1 MPAVIPVIANPN
13 IIIRKVIE
21 AAKPFWDLEL

>member
-1 MPAVIPVIANPN
+1 MPAVIPVIASPN

-21 AAKPFWDLEL
+21 AAKPFCDLEL